1 MATLHPHSHSNITK
15 GRKRRLSEDED
26 MQDAQ
31 PTMTLQRSL
40 PERHYRNGREAYRV
54 NEVKRSKTGIQRDSG
69 LTHML
74 ASMDKDKLIHIVH
87 SLFDNHPELRQDIM
101 SYIPAPT
108 VQSATEV
115 LHALERRMTES
126 VPYNRNGP
134 LWNDYTFSRVRT
146 PFIELMDTIRQYAY
160 YFTSPLIF
168 GTTSFSFLQLATA
181 LTHRLP
187 SWENDDNNQL
197 KRDLYN
203 DLNSYWTRA
212 IQMAASRHQ
221 EGEVYSAQT
230 VNELA
235 KHLAY
240 HNNAAEGLFT
250 GAVNEFSKSLGTLMN
265 PVRDVPICHHPA
277 VEHTITRLASPP
289 RVVGYAD
296 ARR

>member
-15 GRKRRLSEDED
+15 GRLNLSSYGTSLTSMLSLIGRKRRLSEDED

-40 PERHYRNGREAYRV
+40 PERLYRNGREAYRV

-74 ASMDKDKLIHIVH
+74 GMTTNLPFNNNNNMHTKFDILYSASMDKDKLIHIVH

-115 LHALERRMTES
+115 LHTLERRMTES

-146 PFIELMDTIRQYAY
+146 PFIELM
-160 YFTSPLIF
+160 
-168 GTTSFSFLQLATA
+168 
-181 LTHRLP
+181 
-187 SWENDDNNQL
+187 
-197 KRDLYN
+197 
-203 DLNSYWTRA
+203 
-212 IQMAASRHQ
+212 
-221 EGEVYSAQT
+221 V
-230 VNELA
+230 
-235 KHLAY
+235 
-240 HNNAAEGLFT
+240 
-250 GAVNEFSKSLGTLMN
+250 
-265 PVRDVPICHHPA
+265 
-277 VEHTITRLASPP
+277 
-289 RVVGYAD
+289 
-296 ARR
+296 